1 MKSVG
6 TLRGRPYLDD
16 ASGLVN
22 APGEENRIGFVRNN
36 QYD

>member
-22 APGEENRIGFVRNN
+22 APGEENRIGFV
-36 QYD
+36 QE